1 MAPDFV
7 LSLSEGPGMSADT
20 PDPPFLAVI
29 FTSKHGGQDVE
40 EYGRVADRMIE
51 LAAQQ
56 DGYLG
61 IESARSENGPG
72 ITVSYWRDE
81 ECINAWYRNAEH
93 RDARRR
99 GREKWYEHFHL
110 RVAQVHRT
118 YSSQPRVEE
127 T

>member
-1 MAPDFV
+1 MPLDLV
-7 LSLSEGPGMSADT
+7 LTLSEGRRMFADT
-20 PDPPFLAVI
+20 PEPPYLAVI
-29 FTSKHGGQDVE
+29 FTSRLSEQDVE

-56 DGYLG
+56 EGFLG
-61 IESARSENGPG
+61 VESARSENGPG

-81 ECINAWYRNAEH
+81 ECIQAWYRNAEH
-93 RDARRR
+93 QDAQRN

-110 RVAQVHRT
+110 RVGQVHRA
-118 YSSQPRVEE
+118 YSSHPHADE